1 MSYLKKGKALK
12 KIGMKY
18 EAENIFWVPK
28 EARWGYLKD
37 NAKDPKIGQIIDD
50 AMILIEKENPTL
62 KEVLDKRYA
71 RPELDKRRLGE
82 LIDLISTI
90 KLHKNGEKDL
100 LGRVYEYFL
109 GQFASSEG
117 KGGGEFYTPTSV
129 VKTLVEMIEPYRGR
143 IYDPACGS
151 GGMFIQSEKFIEEH
165 AGRID
170 DLSIYG
176 QELNAT
182 TWKLCKMNLA
192 IRGLDGNIGPHQGDT
207 FHDDLHKT
215 LKADY
220 VLANPPF
227 NISDWG
233 GNKLVDDIRWKYGV
247 PPEGNA
253 NYAWLEHIVY
263 HLAPNGVAGIV
274 LANGALSSNT
284 SNEGVIRKNLVDAK
298 LVDAIVALPDK
309 LFYSTGIPVS
319 LWILNRNKIDN
330 PKFRKRA
337 DEILF
342 IDGRNLG
349 TMVDRRHRELSDEDI
364 KKIADTYHNYRNIDG
379 NYEDVQG
386 FCKAAKLEE
395 VREHEYVLTPGRYV
409 GIEEQE
415 DDGVPFEEKMEALT
429 SELGELFE
437 KSRSLEEEIRKNLGG
452 IVMSFNEWTSIK
464 LGELIE
470 SISIKHDFEKDELI
484 FLNTSDVLEGKVLH
498 DNYSEVSKMPGQA
511 KKSIQ
516 KGDILFSEIRPKN
529 KRFAY
534 IDFDAKDFV
543 VSTKLMVLRRK
554 SSLINN
560 KFLYKLLTSD
570 RMLNYLQ
577 HIAEGRSGTF
587 PQITFSELK
596 NIYVLLP
603 SIQEQIAIAKTLDDL
618 DGKIEINNK
627 INKALEEMAQAIF
640 KQWFVDFEFPNEEGK
655 PYKSSGGE
663 MVESELGMIP
673 KGWDSK
679 SLLDIADYLNG
690 LAMQKFRPEDDEK
703 GIPVL
708 KN

>member
-1 MSYLKKGKALK
+1 MSTAN
-12 KIGMKY
+12 IGFEETLWKSADKLRGSMDSAEYKYVVLGLIFMKY
-18 EAENIFWVPK
+18 ISDKFETKYNELVEEGEGFEEDRDEYESENIFWVPK
-28 EARWGYLKD
+28 ESRWGYLKD

-62 KEVLDKRYA
+62 KGVLDKRYG

-117 KGGGEFYTPTSV
+117 KGGGEFYTPTCV
-129 VKTLVEMIEPYRGR
+129 VKTLVEMIEPYKGR

-165 AGRID
+165 AGKID

-192 IRGLDGNIGPHQGDT
+192 IRGLDGNIGPHQGDS

-220 VLANPPF
+220 ILANPPF

-233 GNKLVDDIRWKYGV
+233 GNRLIEDVRWKYGV

-253 NYAWLEHIVY
+253 NYAWLQHIVY
-263 HLAPNGVAGIV
+263 HLAPNGIAGVV

-309 LFYSTGIPVS
+309 LFYSTSIPVS
-319 LWILNRNKIDN
+319 LWILNRNRKDN
-330 PKFRKRA
+330 PKFRKRE

-342 IDGRNLG
+342 IDARKLG
-349 TMVDRRHRELSDEDI
+349 TMIDRRHRELTTEDI
-364 KKIADTYHNYRNIDG
+364 KKIADTYHNYRNVDG
-379 NYEDVQG
+379 SYEDIQG

-395 VREHEYVLTPGRYV
+395 VRENEYVLTPGRYV
-409 GIEEQE
+409 GIEEEE
-415 DDGVPFEEKMEALT
+415 DDGIPFEEKMKALT

-437 KSRSLEEEIRKNLGG
+437 ESRRLEEEIRKNLG
-452 IVMSFNEWTSIK
+452 
-464 LGELIE
+464 
-470 SISIKHDFEKDELI
+470 
-484 FLNTSDVLEGKVLH
+484 
-498 DNYSEVSKMPGQA
+498 
-511 KKSIQ
+511 
-516 KGDILFSEIRPKN
+516 
-529 KRFAY
+529 
-534 IDFDAKDFV
+534 
-543 VSTKLMVLRRK
+543 
-554 SSLINN
+554 
-560 KFLYKLLTSD
+560 
-570 RMLNYLQ
+570 
-577 HIAEGRSGTF
+577 
-587 PQITFSELK
+587 
-596 NIYVLLP
+596 
-603 SIQEQIAIAKTLDDL
+603 AI
-618 DGKIEINNK
+618 G
-627 INKALEEMAQAIF
+627 
-640 KQWFVDFEFPNEEGK
+640 FEF
-655 PYKSSGGE
+655 
-663 MVESELGMIP
+663 
-673 KGWDSK
+673 
-679 SLLDIADYLNG
+679 
-690 LAMQKFRPEDDEK
+690 
-703 GIPVL
+703 
-708 KN
+708 

>member
-1 MSYLKKGKALK
+1 MSSAN
-12 KIGMKY
+12 IGFEETLWKSADKLRGSMDSAEYKYVVLGLIFMKYISDKFETKYEELVEEGDGFEEDRDEY

-28 EARWGYLKD
+28 EARWSYLKD

-50 AMILIEKENPTL
+50 AMILIEKENSTL
-62 KEVLDKRYA
+62 AGVLDKRYA

-129 VKTLVEMIEPYRGR
+129 VKTLVEMIEPYKGR

-165 AGRID
+165 AGRIG

-192 IRGLDGNIGPHQGDT
+192 IRGLDGNIGPHQADT

-233 GNKLVDDIRWKYGV
+233 GNKLTEDVRWKYGV

-263 HLAPNGVAGIV
+263 HLAPNGVAGVV

-319 LWILNRNKIDN
+319 LWILNRNKKDN
-330 PKFRKRA
+330 PKFRERE

-342 IDGRNLG
+342 IDARNLG
-349 TMVDRRHRELSDEDI
+349 TMVDRRHRELSEEDI
-364 KKIADTYHNYRNIDG
+364 KKISDTYHNYRNLNG
-379 NYEDVQG
+379 QYEDIQG
-386 FCKAAKLEE
+386 FCKAAKLDE

-415 DDGVPFEEKMEALT
+415 DDGIPFEEKMKALT
-429 SELGELFE
+429 SQLGELFE
-437 KSRSLEEEIRKNLGG
+437 KSRSLEDEIRKNLGG
-452 IVMSFNEWTSIK
+452 I
-464 LGELIE
+464 G
-470 SISIKHDFEKDELI
+470 
-484 FLNTSDVLEGKVLH
+484 
-498 DNYSEVSKMPGQA
+498 Y
-511 KKSIQ
+511 
-516 KGDILFSEIRPKN
+516 
-529 KRFAY
+529 
-534 IDFDAKDFV
+534 
-543 VSTKLMVLRRK
+543 
-554 SSLINN
+554 
-560 KFLYKLLTSD
+560 
-570 RMLNYLQ
+570 
-577 HIAEGRSGTF
+577 
-587 PQITFSELK
+587 
-596 NIYVLLP
+596 
-603 SIQEQIAIAKTLDDL
+603 
-618 DGKIEINNK
+618 
-627 INKALEEMAQAIF
+627 
-640 KQWFVDFEFPNEEGK
+640 EF
-655 PYKSSGGE
+655 
-663 MVESELGMIP
+663 
-673 KGWDSK
+673 
-679 SLLDIADYLNG
+679 
-690 LAMQKFRPEDDEK
+690 
-703 GIPVL
+703 
-708 KN
+708 

>member
-1 MSYLKKGKALK
+1 MSTAN
-12 KIGMKY
+12 IGFEETLWKSADKLRGSMDSAEYKYVVLGLIFMKY
-18 EAENIFWVPK
+18 ISDKFETKYEELVEEGDGFEEDRDEYESENIFWVPK
-28 EARWGYLKD
+28 EARWNFIKD
-37 NAKDPKIGQIIDD
+37 NAKDVKIGQIIDD
-50 AMILIEKENPTL
+50 AMILIEKENPSL
-62 KEVLDKRYA
+62 KGVLDKRYA

-90 KLHKNGEKDL
+90 RLHKNGEKDL

-165 AGRID
+165 AGRIG

-192 IRGLDGNIGPHQGDT
+192 IRGLDGNIGQYQADT

-233 GNKLVDDIRWKYGV
+233 GNKLTEDVRWKYGV

-263 HLAPNGVAGIV
+263 HLAPNGVAGVV

-298 LVDAIVALPDK
+298 LVDAIVALPEK
-309 LFYSTGIPVS
+309 LFYSTPIAVS
-319 LWILNRNKIDN
+319 LWILNRNKKDN
-330 PKFRKRA
+330 PKFRERE

-342 IDGRNLG
+342 IDARNLG
-349 TMVDRRHRELSDEDI
+349 TMVDRRHRELSEEDI
-364 KKIADTYHNYRNIDG
+364 KKIADTYHKYRNLNG
-379 NYEDVQG
+379 QYEDIQG
-386 FCKAAKLEE
+386 FCKAAKLDE

-415 DDGVPFEEKMEALT
+415 DDGIPFEKKMGVLT
-429 SELGELFE
+429 SELRELFD
-437 KSRSLEEEIRKNLGG
+437 KSRKLEDEIRRNLGG
-452 IVMSFNEWTSIK
+452 I
-464 LGELIE
+464 G
-470 SISIKHDFEKDELI
+470 
-484 FLNTSDVLEGKVLH
+484 
-498 DNYSEVSKMPGQA
+498 Y
-511 KKSIQ
+511 
-516 KGDILFSEIRPKN
+516 
-529 KRFAY
+529 
-534 IDFDAKDFV
+534 
-543 VSTKLMVLRRK
+543 
-554 SSLINN
+554 
-560 KFLYKLLTSD
+560 
-570 RMLNYLQ
+570 
-577 HIAEGRSGTF
+577 
-587 PQITFSELK
+587 
-596 NIYVLLP
+596 
-603 SIQEQIAIAKTLDDL
+603 
-618 DGKIEINNK
+618 
-627 INKALEEMAQAIF
+627 
-640 KQWFVDFEFPNEEGK
+640 EF
-655 PYKSSGGE
+655 
-663 MVESELGMIP
+663 
-673 KGWDSK
+673 
-679 SLLDIADYLNG
+679 
-690 LAMQKFRPEDDEK
+690 
-703 GIPVL
+703 
-708 KN
+708 

>member
-1 MSYLKKGKALK
+1 MSTAN
-12 KIGMKY
+12 IGFEETLWKSADKLRGSMDSAEYKYVVLGLMFMKYISDKFESKYNELLEEGDGFEEDRDEY

-28 EARWGYLKD
+28 EARWDFIRD
-37 NAKDPKIGQIIDD
+37 NAKDTKIGQFIDN
-50 AMILIEKENPTL
+50 AMIAIEKENPSL
-62 KEVLDKRYA
+62 KGVLDKRYA

-82 LIDLISTI
+82 LIDLMSTI

-151 GGMFIQSEKFIEEH
+151 GGMFIQSEKFVDEH
-165 AGRID
+165 QGKID

-176 QELNAT
+176 QELNST

-192 IRGLDGNIGPHQGDT
+192 IRGLDGNIGPHHGDT

-233 GNKLVDDIRWKYGV
+233 GNKLTEDVRWKYGV

-263 HLAPNGVAGIV
+263 HLAPNGVAGVV

-330 PKFRKRA
+330 PKFRQRA

-342 IDGRNLG
+342 IDARNLG
-349 TMVDRRHRELSDEDI
+349 TMVDRRHRELSGEDV
-364 KKIADTYHNYRNIDG
+364 KKIADTYHNYRNING
-379 NYEDVQG
+379 NYEDIQG

-415 DDGVPFEEKMEALT
+415 DDGVPFEEKMEELT
-429 SELGELFE
+429 SELGELFA
-437 KSRSLEEEIRKNLGG
+437 KSRQLEEEIRKNLGG
-452 IVMSFNEWTSIK
+452 I
-464 LGELIE
+464 G
-470 SISIKHDFEKDELI
+470 
-484 FLNTSDVLEGKVLH
+484 
-498 DNYSEVSKMPGQA
+498 Y
-511 KKSIQ
+511 
-516 KGDILFSEIRPKN
+516 
-529 KRFAY
+529 
-534 IDFDAKDFV
+534 
-543 VSTKLMVLRRK
+543 
-554 SSLINN
+554 
-560 KFLYKLLTSD
+560 
-570 RMLNYLQ
+570 
-577 HIAEGRSGTF
+577 
-587 PQITFSELK
+587 
-596 NIYVLLP
+596 
-603 SIQEQIAIAKTLDDL
+603 
-618 DGKIEINNK
+618 
-627 INKALEEMAQAIF
+627 
-640 KQWFVDFEFPNEEGK
+640 EF
-655 PYKSSGGE
+655 
-663 MVESELGMIP
+663 
-673 KGWDSK
+673 
-679 SLLDIADYLNG
+679 
-690 LAMQKFRPEDDEK
+690 
-703 GIPVL
+703 
-708 KN
+708 

>member
-1 MSYLKKGKALK
+1 MSTAN
-12 KIGMKY
+12 IGFEETLWKSADKLRGSMDSAEYKYVVLGLIFMKY
-18 EAENIFWVPK
+18 ISDKFETKYQELIEEGDGFEEDRDEYESENIFWVPK
-28 EARWGYLKD
+28 EARWEYIKD

-62 KEVLDKRYA
+62 KGVLDKRYA

-82 LIDLISTI
+82 LIDLISII

-129 VKTLVEMIEPYRGR
+129 VKTLVEMIEPYKGR

-165 AGRID
+165 QGRID

-192 IRGLDGNIGPHQGDT
+192 IRGLEGNIGPHQGDT

-233 GNKLVDDIRWKYGV
+233 GNKLTEDVRWKYGV

-263 HLAPNGVAGIV
+263 HLAPNGVAGVV

-284 SNEGVIRKNLVDAK
+284 SNEGVIRKNLIEAK

-309 LFYSTGIPVS
+309 LFYSTSIPVS
-319 LWILNRNKIDN
+319 LWILNRNKKDN
-330 PKFRKRA
+330 PKYRKRE

-349 TMVDRRHRELSDEDI
+349 NMVDRRHRELSKDDI

-379 NYEDVQG
+379 TYEDIKG

-395 VREHEYVLTPGRYV
+395 IRENEYVLTPGRYV

-415 DDGVPFEEKMEALT
+415 DDGIPFEEKMKALT
-429 SELGELFE
+429 SELGELFT
-437 KSRSLEEEIRKNLGG
+437 KSRCLEEDIRKNLGG
-452 IVMSFNEWTSIK
+452 M
-464 LGELIE
+464 G
-470 SISIKHDFEKDELI
+470 
-484 FLNTSDVLEGKVLH
+484 
-498 DNYSEVSKMPGQA
+498 Y
-511 KKSIQ
+511 
-516 KGDILFSEIRPKN
+516 
-529 KRFAY
+529 
-534 IDFDAKDFV
+534 
-543 VSTKLMVLRRK
+543 
-554 SSLINN
+554 
-560 KFLYKLLTSD
+560 
-570 RMLNYLQ
+570 
-577 HIAEGRSGTF
+577 
-587 PQITFSELK
+587 
-596 NIYVLLP
+596 
-603 SIQEQIAIAKTLDDL
+603 
-618 DGKIEINNK
+618 
-627 INKALEEMAQAIF
+627 
-640 KQWFVDFEFPNEEGK
+640 EF
-655 PYKSSGGE
+655 
-663 MVESELGMIP
+663 
-673 KGWDSK
+673 
-679 SLLDIADYLNG
+679 
-690 LAMQKFRPEDDEK
+690 
-703 GIPVL
+703 
-708 KN
+708 